1 MSDRVVPT
9 IICRAGDLV
18 ETLAES
24 IRVNV
29 SEQLDELIALQ
40 QTRGQRWTLTEQGER
55 EVENV

>member
-1 MSDRVVPT
+1 MTRPVPT

-40 QTRGQRWTLTEQGER
+40 QTRGDRWTLTDEGER
-55 EVENV
+55 AVER